1 MREEFATWRFIT
13 PSPPHSRSTSPT
25 LASVAD
31 ILLPTVI
38 SIRTRSHTTFESEGA
53 SFMTTYCTKSHTHAT
68 QRRSASSCL
77 DQRASSTTY
86 NGKRCRC
93 CSTQDIY
100 TAAGRAGSWADG
112 EQTGKNHGY
121 ESPMHRATGPLI
133 QGDAQLLQRYRHELV
148 QVDPPRGQLRFTP

>member
-53 SFMTTYCTKSHTHAT
+53 SFMTTYCTKSHTPCNTTPVGLLLSRSKGIKHNI
-68 QRRSASSCL
+68 QREAMQVLLNAR
-77 DQRASSTTY
+77 Y
-86 NGKRCRC
+86 
-93 CSTQDIY
+93 IY
-100 TAAGRAGSWADG
+100 GGG
-112 EQTGKNHGY
+112 TG
-121 ESPMHRATGPLI
+121 
-133 QGDAQLLQRYRHELV
+133 
-148 QVDPPRGQLRFTP
+148 GQLGRRGTNRQKPWLRKSHAPGDGPINPGRCAAAPAVSARTCPG